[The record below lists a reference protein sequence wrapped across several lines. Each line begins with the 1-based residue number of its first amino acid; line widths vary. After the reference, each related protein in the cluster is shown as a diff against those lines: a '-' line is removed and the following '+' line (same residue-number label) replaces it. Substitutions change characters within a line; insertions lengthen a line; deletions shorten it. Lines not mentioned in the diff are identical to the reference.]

1 LTLIPLLL
9 LAACGDGGAAEQA
22 AREKA
27 AAAEATKNLQ
37 LSAGQWETT
46 TEVTRLT
53 QMDKAPK
60 PAINTPV
67 GSKSTAMVCLDAS
80 QTKKPPAALLSG
92 SDLYTCTTDSMY
104 LSGGNLN
111 ASLACTRKGVSGR
124 VGLTVNGSFTADSIE
139 AEQSLSTSLPGE
151 GDVDI
156 VAKLTAR
163 RTGDCTAEPAKA
175 G

>member
-1 LTLIPLLL
+1 
-9 LAACGDGGAAEQA
+9 
-22 AREKA
+22 
-27 AAAEATKNLQ
+27 
-37 LSAGQWETT
+37 
-46 TEVTRLT
+46 
-53 QMDKAPK
+53 
-60 PAINTPV
+60 
-67 GSKSTAMVCLDAS
+67 
-80 QTKKPPAALLSG
+80 
-92 SDLYTCTTDSMY
+92 MY

-111 ASLACTRKGVSGR
+111 ASFACTRKGVSGR